1 MEAIGTGYDRPGHD
15 HPAGCMCNICIK
27 WRQDAQAARDR
38 NEQTRKMGV
47 ALALRILAMTDQ
59 QAHEE
64 WFSIQHQAHEIA
76 KRDR

>member
-15 HPAGCMCNICIK
+15 HPAGCMCNICMK
-27 WRQDAQAARDR
+27 WRQDDRAVRDR

-47 ALALRILAMTDQ
+47 AFARRILAMTDQ
-59 QAHEE
+59 QALQE
-64 WFSIQHQAHEIA
+64 WFSIQREAHEIA